1 MKTIMRFLIGFAAL
15 GLGLAIA
22 PVWAQSDGSTQQPKS
37 SGGLFEAVRSKTS
50 KARSAPS
57 ADPFL
62 AGQPSSSGSAGV
74 KTNAGGQ
81 PAPMAMPSAP
91 PPGTRAAAEPVAVE
105 DPRRESDLLIIAARR
120 SLAVG
125 DISRAKAQ
133 LNRARGFKI
142 TYQHLEDSPDRVLAL
157 VAKAEA
163 LNQRRAKEGDGEATR
178 RAAAE
183 LMLEESEGLLRWK
196 DLDAAERLARDTER
210 LGVNFSPFETKPADL
225 LARIAQIR
233 RGGAPA
239 AGDGGTPADAATGAS
254 EAREKVLEL
263 VTAARQAQAA
273 GDWERTEKLAREAAS
288 LRVPDSEFNA
298 NDDRPALV
306 LLDVKRARQ
315 RAAPGDGGR
324 VTPASFDSPVL
335 ADLGKQ
341 PTNSAGASSPALSQ
355 ATAQMSVEEKKLLTE
370 IADKEVE
377 SRKILEK
384 EPKRAVDLLKE
395 ARGQLETSAVS
406 AEVKQRV
413 ERRLDRA
420 MTDAERYIRDNKARI
435 ELDDRNKAVLDEID
449 HERNMKLDT
458 QQKLAKMVDDY
469 NKLMDE
475 RRYAEAE
482 VVAKRAVEMAPH
494 EAVAK
499 QILVQSRL
507 IRQHNNQMDI
517 QSQKEDGF
525 LDVLANVDRSSIPN
539 DKDIEF
545 GDPKKWA
552 DMTARR
558 GKLLRENRKRSAKEI
573 EIDQKL
579 KTPVSLEFHEA
590 PLSQVIDSLA
600 KLAQIN
606 VHLDPQGL
614 AEEGVN
620 SDTPVTI
627 DLSQPISLKSA
638 LSLILQPLRL
648 AHVVKHEVLM
658 ITSEALRGGEVYTV
672 TYNVADLVIPIPNF
686 VPNGRM
692 GMQGALRD
700 AYNTAGYGGGGA
712 GGSMALQSPLA
723 VVASRDGSPNSAISP
738 GVLANAPGISTGPMG
753 TEGQPA
759 AGGPGGLG
767 GVPAPDFDSLIDL
780 ITSTISPQSWDEVGG
795 PGTIEPFRLNLSLV
809 ISQTQD
815 VHEQIVDLLQQLRRL
830 QDLQVAIEVR
840 FITVNDNF
848 FERIGISWDFNIKT
862 NIDGPNQNFGAI
874 VSNVVSTTPSIG
886 QGPIRNYADP
896 VNFQRKN
903 TATVGLAAPTVYN
916 STLDIPVKA
925 SSGSF
930 TSSIPTFGGFDPA
943 TAASTGF
950 AILSDIESF
959 FFITAAQ
966 GDRRTNIMQAPKV
979 TLFNGQSAT
988 ISDQSFSPFVI
999 SVVPVV
1005 GDFAV
1010 GQQPVIMIL
1019 PEGTNLTVQAV
1030 VSSDRRF
1037 VRLTVV
1043 PYFSTIEKVDTFKF
1057 TGSRTTRASS
1067 SQNGP
1072 DNAVAAKSD
1081 DAEIIDEGTT
1091 IQLPTLAV
1099 TTVTTTVSVPDGG
1112 TVLLG
1117 GIKRL
1122 REGRNEFGVPFFDK
1136 LPYIKRLFSNIGIGR
1151 ETSSLMLMVTPRI
1164 IIQEEEEQL
1173 LGIEPQLAR
1182 ERDGMQR

>member
-1 MKTIMRFLIGFAAL
+1 MKTTIRFLT
-15 GLGLAIA
+15 GLATLSVGLATA
-22 PVWAQSDGSTQQPKS
+22 PASEQSEGATQQPKS
-37 SGGLFEAVRSKTS
+37 SGGIFEAIRSKPG
-50 KARSAPS
+50 KGRSAPA

-62 AGQPSSSGSAGV
+62 ASQPAPTTSGSA
-74 KTNAGGQ
+74 KAN
-81 PAPMAMPSAP
+81 PSTP
-91 PPGTRAAAEPVAVE
+91 PVRATEQRTPVE
-105 DPRRESDLLIIAARR
+105 DPRRESDLLIMAARR

-133 LNRARGFKI
+133 LNRAREFKI
-142 TYQHLEDSPDRVLAL
+142 RYQVMEDSPDRVLAL
-157 VAKAEA
+157 VAKVET
-163 LNQRRAKEGDGEATR
+163 LNQRRAKEGDSEATR
-178 RAAAE
+178 RTTAE
-183 LMLEESEGLLRWK
+183 LMLEQADGLLRWK
-196 DLDAAERLARDTER
+196 DVDTAERLARDADR
-210 LGVNFSPFETKPADL
+210 MAVNFSPFETKPADL
-225 LARIAQIR
+225 LTRVAQMR
-233 RGGAPA
+233 RGAAPA
-239 AGDGGTPADAATGAS
+239 AAEAPGEGATRPTTTDG
-254 EAREKVLEL
+254 ARERVLEL
-263 VTAARQAQAA
+263 VAAARQAQAA
-273 GDWERTEKLAREAAS
+273 GNWEQTEMLAREAAS

-298 NDDRPALV
+298 SDDRPALV
-306 LLDVKRARQ
+306 LLDVKKARLRAPQ
-315 RAAPGDGGR
+315 GDGGR
-324 VTPASFDSPVL
+324 VTPASFDSPAL
-335 ADLGKQ
+335 ADLGRA
-341 PTNSAGASSPALSQ
+341 PAGGENATSPALNQ
-355 ATAQMSVEEKKLLTE
+355 ASAQMSVEEKKLLTE

-377 SRKILEK
+377 SRKILQQ
-384 EPKRAVDLLKE
+384 EPRRAVELLKE
-395 ARGQLETSAVS
+395 ARGQLDTSAVS
-406 AEVKQRV
+406 PDVKQRV

-420 MTDAERYIRDNKARI
+420 MTDAERYIRDNAARI

-449 HERNMKLDT
+449 HERNTKLET
-458 QQKLAKMVDDY
+458 QQKLAKMVDEY

-482 VVAKRAVEMAPH
+482 VIAKRAVEIAPR

-507 IRQHNNQMDI
+507 IRQYHNQMDI
-517 QSQKEDGF
+517 KSAKEEGY
-525 LDVLANVDRSSIPN
+525 LEVMANVERASTPN
-539 DKDIEF
+539 DKDFQF
-545 GDPKKWA
+545 GDAKQWA

-558 GKLLRENRKRSAKEI
+558 SKLMRENRKRSAKEI

-606 VHLDPQGL
+606 VHLDPQGM

-638 LSLILQPLRL
+638 LNLILQPLRL
-648 AHVVKHEVLM
+648 NHVVKNEVLM
-658 ITSEALRGGEVYTV
+658 ITSEQLRGGEVYTQ

-692 GMQGALRD
+692 GMQGALKD

-712 GGSMALQSPLA
+712 GGSVALQSPLA
-723 VVASRDGSPNSAISP
+723 VVASRDGTPNSAISP
-738 GVLANAPGISTGPMG
+738 GVLANVPGISPGPAG
-753 TEGQPA
+753 AESQQPT
-759 AGGPGGLG
+759 GGPGGLG

-862 NIDGPNQNFGAI
+862 NIDGPNQNFGQIIATP
-874 VSNVVSTTPSIG
+874 VSTTPNIG
-886 QGPIRNYADP
+886 QGPIRNFTDP
-896 VNFQRKN
+896 VDFTRRN
-903 TATVGLAAPTVYN
+903 TATVGLAAPTLYN

-930 TSSIPTFGGFDPA
+930 TSSVPQFGGFDPA

-1010 GQQPVIMIL
+1010 GQQPVIMVL

-1072 DNAVAAKSD
+1072 DNGVVAKSD

-1173 LGIEPQLAR
+1173 LGIEPQIAR
-1182 ERDGMQR
+1182 ERDSFQR